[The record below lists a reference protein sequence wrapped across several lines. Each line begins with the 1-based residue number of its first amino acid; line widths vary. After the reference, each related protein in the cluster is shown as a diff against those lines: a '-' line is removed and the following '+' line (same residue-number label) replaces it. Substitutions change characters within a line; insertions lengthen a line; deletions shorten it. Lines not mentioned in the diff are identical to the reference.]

1 MSLFSKIALTG
12 ILAAMI
18 FIPGLDAVIALPALA
33 ALGYVWGF
41 APTTK

>member
-1 MSLFSKIALTG
+1 MSLLAKIVLTG
-12 ILAAMI
+12 ILALMI
-18 FIPGLDAVIALPALA
+18 FVPGLDAVVALPALA

>member
-1 MSLFSKIALTG
+1 MSLMAKAILTL

-18 FIPGLDAVIALPALA
+18 FVPGLDAIVALPALA

>member
-1 MSLFSKIALTG
+1 MSFMAKLLLTG
-12 ILAAMI
+12 VLAAMI
-18 FIPGLDAVIALPALA
+18 FIPGLDAIVALPALA